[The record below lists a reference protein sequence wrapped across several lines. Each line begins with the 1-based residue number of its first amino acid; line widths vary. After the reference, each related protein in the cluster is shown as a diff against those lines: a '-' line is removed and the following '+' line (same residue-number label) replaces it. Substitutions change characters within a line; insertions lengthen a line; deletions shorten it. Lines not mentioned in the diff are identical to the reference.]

1 MKVKDTEQNS
11 RAFVQNNVLEHF
23 IPIAL
28 EELVP
33 QLLESTAWRSD
44 AERKLFDALCQRI
57 IALYHAQFHAHFRFL
72 KRCYQPFNPDQ
83 DTSTARTEHDFDLQL
98 AARRFVGLMRF
109 VVEKANYVSLSRDEL
124 NRAMEKTS
132 PYGVEVKVDFDDF
145 EDIALFYRGR
155 ATRITWQR
163 DWKKLWLAKQRIDT
177 PVYRRMLLLLKPKV
191 LDDLN
196 RSAKKRL
203 WETESLTIG
212 GKKQGAI
219 FIKLFKD
226 IPHSDLE
233 MLFPNIHIRM
243 RLFDK
248 LKIGI
253 TGSGG
258 TIGGISAT
266 MGKIAATADPVAIA
280 MAVFGFVGLI
290 WRQIVKVFT
299 QRTKYMAKLAQSLYY
314 YNLDNNSGAISY
326 LISLAE
332 AEECKETILT
342 YFMLNRQGACS
353 RQDIDKRVE
362 HYLENHDAAK
372 TDFEIQDG
380 VTKLQQLGLLNLD
393 SQGNYS
399 VLDLE
404 SALDVVASRWNH
416 LLTDDVDE
424 ALFTDT
430 FRKNSSQQNPEHSPH

>member
-1 MKVKDTEQNS
+1 MKTIEKTELTFIQEDS
-11 RAFVQNNVLEHF
+11 LEHF

-33 QLLESTAWRSD
+33 QLINSDVWPSESEREQF
-44 AERKLFDALCQRI
+44 AEICNRLL
-57 IALYHAQFHAHFRFL
+57 ALYHAQFHAHFRFL

-83 DTSTARTEHDFDLQL
+83 DTSTARTATTFDSH
-98 AARRFVGLMRF
+98 AATRRFVGLMRY
-109 VVEKANYVSLSRDEL
+109 VLNKANYVPLSRDEL
-124 NRAMEKTS
+124 NRAMKKTS
-132 PYGVEVKVDFDDF
+132 PYGVEVSVNFDDF
-145 EDIALFYRGR
+145 EEIALFYRGR
-155 ATRITWQR
+155 ATRITYQR
-163 DWKKLWLAKQRIDT
+163 NWKQLWLSKQRIDT
-177 PVYRRMLLLLKPKV
+177 PVYRRMLLILKPKV
-191 LDDLN
+191 VDELDQ
-196 RSAKKRL
+196 SAKKRL
-203 WETESLTIG
+203 WESDSLTIG

-266 MGKIAATADPVAIA
+266 ITKIAATADPIAIG
-280 MAVFGFVGLI
+280 MAVFGFAGLV
-290 WRQIVKVFT
+290 WRQVVKVFT

-332 AEECKETILT
+332 AEECKETLLT
-342 YFMLNRQGACS
+342 YYTLLTQGSCT
-353 RQDIDKRVE
+353 RPELDKRIE
-362 HYLENHDAAK
+362 DYLADHNAAK
-372 TDFEIQDG
+372 TDFEITDG
-380 VTKLQQLGLLNLD
+380 VAKLKQLELLKQD
-393 SQGNYS
+393 DMGSYS
-399 VLDLE
+399 VTEL
-404 SALDVVASRWNH
+404 ASTLSIISEHWVN
-416 LLTDDVDE
+416 LFENDVDDT
-424 ALFTDT
+424 LFTNT
-430 FRKNSSQQNPEHSPH
+430 FTKNNQEHA

>member
-1 MKVKDTEQNS
+1 MNQIDQIHQIFIPDNS
-11 RAFVQNNVLEHF
+11 LEHF

-33 QLLESTAWRSD
+33 QLNNARAWQSE
-44 AERKLFDALCQRI
+44 AEQELFTDLSQRL

-83 DTSTARTEHDFDLQL
+83 DTSIARAETNFDSQ
-98 AARRFVGLMRF
+98 AASRRFFGLMRY
-109 VVEKANYVSLSRDEL
+109 VLEKANYEALSPEEL
-124 NRAMEKTS
+124 NQAMKKTS
-132 PYGVEVKVDFDDF
+132 PYGVEVTVNFDDF
-145 EDIALFYRGR
+145 DEIALFYRGR
-155 ATRITWQR
+155 ATRVTHQR
-163 DWKKLWLAKQRIDT
+163 NWKKFWLSKQRIET

-191 LDDLN
+191 IDDLGS
-196 RSAKKRL
+196 SAKKRL
-203 WETESLTIG
+203 WESESLTIG

-233 MLFPNIHIRM
+233 MLFPNLHIRM

-266 MGKIAATADPVAIA
+266 MTKIAATADPIAIG
-280 MAVFGFVGLI
+280 MAVFGFAGLI
-290 WRQIVKVFT
+290 WRQVVKVFT

-314 YNLDNNSGAISY
+314 YNLDNNSGAIAY

-332 AEECKETILT
+332 AEECKETLLT
-342 YFMLNRQGACS
+342 YYILITQGACT
-353 RQDIDKRVE
+353 RDEIDMRVE
-362 HYLENHDAAK
+362 NYLNEHGATG
-372 TDFEIQDG
+372 TDFEIRDG
-380 VTKLQQLGLLNLD
+380 VAKLQQLGLLNKD
-393 SQGNYS
+393 NMGNYS
-399 VLDLE
+399 VVDLQ
-404 SALDVVASRWNH
+404 SALDTIISEWNN
-416 LLTDDVDE
+416 LFINDEDDS
-424 ALFTDT
+424 LFTDT
-430 FRKNSSQQNPEHSPH
+430 FRKN

>member
-1 MKVKDTEQNS
+1 MNQIDQS
-11 RAFVQNNVLEHF
+11 MPSYIQNNNLEHF

-33 QLLESTAWRSD
+33 QLIGSGAWSSELER
-44 AERKLFDALCQRI
+44 ELFGEFCQRL

-83 DTSTARTEHDFDLQL
+83 DTSTARTADDFD
-98 AARRFVGLMRF
+98 AITATRRFVGLMRY
-109 VVEKANYVSLSRDEL
+109 VLEKANYVPLSHQEL
-124 NRAMEKTS
+124 NQAMKKTS
-132 PYGVEVKVDFDDF
+132 PYGVEVSVDFDDF
-145 EDIALFYRGR
+145 DEIALFYRGR
-155 ATRITWQR
+155 ATQVTYQR
-163 DWKKLWLAKQRIDT
+163 NWKQLWLAKKRLET

-191 LDDLN
+191 VNQLDGP
-196 RSAKKRL
+196 AKKRL
-203 WETESLTIG
+203 WESESLTIG

-219 FIKLFKD
+219 VIKLFKD

-248 LKIGI
+248 LKIGV

-266 MGKIAATADPVAIA
+266 MTKIAATADPISISMAI
-280 MAVFGFVGLI
+280 FGFIGLI

-342 YFMLNRQGACS
+342 YFILQTQGSCQ
-353 RQDIDKRVE
+353 RHEIDKRVE
-362 HYLENHDAAK
+362 HYLAENHASK
-372 TDFEIQDG
+372 TDFEIKDG
-380 VTKLQQLGLLNLD
+380 ISKLDQLGLLEQAN
-393 SQGNYS
+393 SGNYS
-399 VLDLE
+399 VADLE
-404 SALDVVASRWNH
+404 STLRSIQSDWNN
-416 LLTDDVDE
+416 LFEDEVDDTMFV
-424 ALFTDT
+424 DT
-430 FRKNSSQQNPEHSPH
+430 FKKK

>member
-1 MKVKDTEQNS
+1 MNTIGQTTQQ
-11 RAFVQNNVLEHF
+11 FVQNNTLEHF

-33 QLLESTAWRSD
+33 QLLDFTSWSSEFEQEQFADICHR
-44 AERKLFDALCQRI
+44 L

-83 DTSTARTEHDFDLQL
+83 DTSTARSKESFDSS
-98 AARRFVGLMRF
+98 AASKRFVGLMRF
-109 VVEKANYVSLSRDEL
+109 VLEKANYVPLSHKEL
-124 NRAMEKTS
+124 NQAMKKTS
-132 PYGVEVKVDFDDF
+132 PYGVEVTVNFDDF
-145 EDIALFYRGR
+145 EEIELFYRGR
-155 ATRITWQR
+155 ATRVTYQR
-163 DWKKLWLAKQRIDT
+163 HWKQLWLSKTRIET
-177 PVYRRMLLLLKPKV
+177 PVYRRMLLILKPKV
-191 LDDLN
+191 IDDLDQ
-196 RSAKKRL
+196 SAKKTL
-203 WETESLTIG
+203 WESDSLTIG

-266 MGKIAATADPVAIA
+266 MSKIAATADPIAIG
-280 MAVFGFVGLI
+280 MAIFGFAGLI
-290 WRQIVKVFT
+290 WRQVVKVFT

-332 AEECKETILT
+332 AEECKETLLT
-342 YFMLNRQGACS
+342 YYVLSTQGACT
-353 RQDIDKRVE
+353 RNEIDKRVE
-362 HYLENHDAAK
+362 NYLANHNAPG

-380 VTKLQQLGLLNLD
+380 VAKLEQLGVLKQDN
-393 SQGNYS
+393 QGIYS
-399 VLDLE
+399 VVDLE
-404 SALDVVASRWNH
+404 PTLDTITSHWNNLFENKDDDTLFVNTFNSKSRS
-416 LLTDDVDE
+416 TKEKAV
-424 ALFTDT
+424 
-430 FRKNSSQQNPEHSPH
+430 